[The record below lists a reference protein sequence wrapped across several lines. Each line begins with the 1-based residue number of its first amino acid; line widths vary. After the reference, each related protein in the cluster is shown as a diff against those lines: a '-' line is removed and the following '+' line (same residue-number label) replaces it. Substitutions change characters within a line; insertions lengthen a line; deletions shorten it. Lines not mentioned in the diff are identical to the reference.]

1 MVSSE
6 LLTEMNDKLA
16 QAVKLYD
23 QILTQ
28 QVSRPIWRQQTA
40 SPPAQTFNQWNYVQ
54 SPTSTQPTHTPLA
67 EPWRQPSSAY
77 APPQAYQPPA
87 SEGPSYAAPSHSPP
101 QTWTQPSY
109 IPSVVSPPP
118 ITASPASPQYVP
130 TPQPSVSQQYQ
141 YAHPVQPVSI
151 QQPPPPTRAPAQV
164 ITSPQQPAP
173 VATQSTPVHHHMS
186 LPPSAQHRQQS
197 LPQPQ
202 QPMSRHNTVAH
213 AAHVSPTP
221 LQQQYTPVPAIA
233 LPNFPSV
240 PTAPPSISYGPYD
253 SASPAVEQPKKEA
266 LLIEL

>member
-1 MVSSE
+1 
-6 LLTEMNDKLA
+6 MNDKLA

-23 QILTQ
+23 HILTQ
-28 QVSRPIWRQQTA
+28 QVSRPIWRQQAA

-54 SPTSTQPTHTPLA
+54 SPTTTQPARTPMV

-77 APPQAYQPPA
+77 TSPQAYQPPA
-87 SEGPSYAAPSHSPP
+87 SNGSSYAVPSHSPP

-109 IPSVVSPPP
+109 VSSVPGPPP
-118 ITASPASPQYVP
+118 ISASPASPQYDTAP
-130 TPQPSVSQQYQ
+130 TPESSASQQYQ
-141 YAHPVQPVSI
+141 YAHTVLQPVSI
-151 QQPPPPTRAPAQV
+151 QQPPPPARAPAQV

-173 VATQSTPVHHHMS
+173 VTTQSIPVHHHASS
-186 LPPSAQHRQQS
+186 LPSVHHRQRS

-202 QPMSRHNTVAH
+202 QPVSRHNTVAH
-213 AAHVSPTP
+213 PAQASPSP
-221 LQQQYTPVPAIA
+221 LQQQYIPVPPIT

-240 PTAPPSISYGPYD
+240 PTAPPSIPFGSYD